1 MNQFKCKYHTRL
13 LPGGC
18 FLAVAFV
25 IVSTALAMGAPSSTS
40 VRDRLSLNSD
50 WRFIK
55 GDPPSNT
62 VSLLYDVRPQGR
74 GRRGGFGGFGP
85 ALEVTRT
92 ATNAVA
98 TNAVASTPPVVIK
111 QWVLPTGNDF

>member
-1 MNQFKCKYHTRL
+1 MKQSKCKYQTRL
-13 LPGGC
+13 LPSGC

-25 IVSTALAMGAPSSTS
+25 IISTALAMGAPSSTS
-40 VRDRLSLNSD
+40 VRERLSLNLY

-74 GRRGGFGGFGP
+74 GRRGGFGGSGVP
-85 ALEVTRT
+85 PEVARP

-98 TNAVASTPPVVIK
+98 TNAVAST
-111 QWVLPTGNDF
+111 